1 MKYAVISTLHPDN
14 EKPILLVFRGSS
26 FVPTNIPIM
35 AILALLKPTVHF
47 FPNNF
52 IKNNVFFKLI
62 TFFFYFKFF
71 YKYI

>member
-47 FPNNF
+47 FSNSF
-52 IKNNVFFKLI
+52 IKNNVFFN
-62 TFFFYFKFF
+62 
-71 YKYI
+71 